1 MIIAVDFDGTLCTN
15 AWPEIGEPNK
25 ELISELEALSR
36 QGHKLILW
44 TNRCGERLMEAIYW
58 CAAKGLL
65 FDLVNENDPE
75 RIAMYGN
82 DCRKISA
89 DLYIDDKAAP
99 VWADKIGEWSNG
111 MALLK
116 IAKEEEREVKER
128 KREAGKELDVQG
140 MHEDGDSV

>member
-1 MIIAVDFDGTLCTN
+1 MIIAVDFDGTLCTE
-15 AWPEIGEPNK
+15 AWPGIGEPNT
-25 ELISELEALSR
+25 ELIHELKALKR

-44 TNRCGERLMEAIYW
+44 TNRCGERLMEAVYW
-58 CAAKGLL
+58 CAEYELL

-99 VWADKIGEWSNG
+99 AWADKTGEFRNNLA
-111 MALLK
+111 MK
-116 IAKEEEREVKER
+116 CIAKAEEREVK
-128 KREAGKELDVQG
+128 KMREEQRNSETREGT
-140 MHEDGDSV
+140 